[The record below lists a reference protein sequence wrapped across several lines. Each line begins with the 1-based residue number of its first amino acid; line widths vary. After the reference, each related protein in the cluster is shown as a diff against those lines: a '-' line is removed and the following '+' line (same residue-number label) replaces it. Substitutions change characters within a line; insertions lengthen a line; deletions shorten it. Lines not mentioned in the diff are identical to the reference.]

1 MLCLPLK
8 GWAHQCRCR
17 RPGLFCGIMRE
28 KRAQRIV
35 TGCCCNCLLFCA
47 IHKWTRHSTFEWGT
61 KSIVWCAVKKWKK
74 HNALRRGAKNRFLV
88 CTILK
93 WRTHNALRRGAFKL
107 LSFLFCFVQSQNG
120 ECTVHCDGVLLIT
133 VFLFCTV
140 LEWRM
145 HSAYRWGAKNT
156 TAKNPTV
163 FCTNRKWGMHNALRR
178 GA

>member
-28 KRAQRIV
+28 KRAQRIA

-107 LSFLFCFVQSQNG
+107 VFFVLFC
-120 ECTVHCDGVLLIT
+120 IIPK
-133 VFLFCTV
+133 
-140 LEWRM
+140 WRM
-145 HSAYRWGAKNT
+145 HSALWWGPINYCLFVLYSPRMKN
-156 TAKNPTV
+156 AQCIPMGCK
-163 FCTNRKWGMHNALRR
+163 KHNSKKPYCLLYKPKVGNAQRIAT
-178 GA
+178 GC